1 MNTQET
7 VIAVLAELSGC
18 ENVELSSTLTGDLG
32 LDSMLM
38 VSMLIEFEASFN
50 IEFDESDMN
59 PYDLETVSDAV
70 ELVVRY
76 VGE

>member
-7 VIAVLAELSGC
+7 VISILAELSGC
-18 ENVELSSTLTGDLG
+18 EDVELTSTLLGDLG
-32 LDSMLM
+32 LDSLLM

-50 IEFDESDMN
+50 IEFDEADMN
-59 PYDLETVSDAV
+59 PFDLETVSDAV
-70 ELVVRY
+70 GLVVRY

>member
-7 VIAVLAELSGC
+7 VIAILSELSGC
-18 ENVELSSTLTGDLG
+18 MDIELTSTLSEDLA

-38 VSMLIEFEASFN
+38 VSMLIEFETSFN
-50 IEFDESDMN
+50 IEFDEADMN
-59 PYDLETVSDAV
+59 PFDLETVSDAL
-70 ELVVRY
+70 ELVIRY

>member
-1 MNTQET
+1 MDTQET
-7 VIAVLAELSGC
+7 VIAVLTELSGC
-18 ENVELSSTLTGDLG
+18 EKVELSSTLTGDLG

-50 IEFDESDMN
+50 IEFEESDMN

>member
-7 VIAVLAELSGC
+7 VIAILSELSGC
-18 ENVELSSTLTGDLG
+18 ADIELTSTLSGDLG

-38 VSMLIEFEASFN
+38 VSMLIEFETSFN

-70 ELVVRY
+70 DLVVRY